1 MENQAG
7 RLLGMQNSRG
17 RREQQQDQCPV
28 SQSLLSLSS
37 LPGPQQPLLHPRRKH
52 TWSKIDEKQEE
63 QKEDLH

>member
-1 MENQAG
+1 
-7 RLLGMQNSRG
+7 MQNSRG
-17 RREQQQDQCPV
+17 RREQQQDLYPKV
-28 SQSLLSLSS
+28 SSLSS